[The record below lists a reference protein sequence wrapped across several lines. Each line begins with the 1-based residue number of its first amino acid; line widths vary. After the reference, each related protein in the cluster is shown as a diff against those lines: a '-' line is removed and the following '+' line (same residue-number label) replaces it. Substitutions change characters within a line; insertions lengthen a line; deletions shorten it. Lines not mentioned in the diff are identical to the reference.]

1 MNYRLGP
8 GWQNSKIHI
17 LNSHSKGKISGN
29 KLKFARHDNSSYA
42 KF

>member
-8 GWQNSKIHI
+8 GKILKYI